1 MTAEREETTQSGGS
15 REPPSV
21 ELAANTYTTMGYMHD
36 VAEAF
41 RKVLSAGDEEAT
53 IRFFKEKLL
62 ESYRNG
68 LAATR
73 AAEQERTPRT
83 GSGKPRRGRGAR
95 ETGGR

>member
-1 MTAEREETTQSGGS
+1 
-15 REPPSV
+15 
-21 ELAANTYTTMGYMHD
+21 MGYMHD

-41 RKVLSAGDEEAT
+41 RKVLLAGDEEAT

-68 LAATR
+68 LAAVGPTDT
-73 AAEQERTPRT
+73 ARTPRK

>member
-1 MTAEREETTQSGGS
+1 LTAEPEETTQSGGS

-53 IRFFKEKLL
+53 IRFFKEKIL

-68 LAATR
+68 LAAVGPTDT
-73 AAEQERTPRT
+73 ARTPRK

>member
-1 MTAEREETTQSGGS
+1 MTASRGEAQRAADS

-73 AAEQERTPRT
+73 AAEQERTPRK